1 MTVANIRFVF
11 NTDPVTF
18 FERSRRALQHA
29 ALVFEQ
35 FFQVQGGK
43 RGKVGGGGDQIPRN
57 IQEDKGKGQI
67 RVLYVAKQSFLDQK
81 VSKKTISSKEK
92 GVMILFFSQPL
103 NLSYN

>member
-35 FFQVQGGK
+35 FFPGTRREKGESRGGVIRSLEISK
-43 RGKVGGGGDQIPRN
+43 R
-57 IQEDKGKGQI
+57 I
-67 RVLYVAKQSFLDQK
+67 RVRVK
-81 VSKKTISSKEK
+81 
-92 GVMILFFSQPL
+92 
-103 NLSYN
+103 

>member
-35 FFQVQGGK
+35 FFPGTRREKGES
-43 RGKVGGGGDQIPRN
+43 RGGGGVIRSLE
-57 IQEDKGKGQI
+57 ISKRI
-67 RVLYVAKQSFLDQK
+67 RVRVK
-81 VSKKTISSKEK
+81 
-92 GVMILFFSQPL
+92 
-103 NLSYN
+103 

>member
-35 FFQVQGGK
+35 FFPGTRREKGES
-43 RGKVGGGGDQIPRN
+43 RGGGGGDQIPRN

-67 RVLYVAKQSFLDQK
+67 RVLYVPKQSFLDQK
-81 VSKKTISSKEK
+81 VSKRQSD
-92 GVMILFFSQPL
+92 L
-103 NLSYN
+103 

>member
-35 FFQVQGGK
+35 FFPGTRREKGESRGVIRSLEISK
-43 RGKVGGGGDQIPRN
+43 R
-57 IQEDKGKGQI
+57 I
-67 RVLYVAKQSFLDQK
+67 RVRVK
-81 VSKKTISSKEK
+81 
-92 GVMILFFSQPL
+92 
-103 NLSYN
+103 